1 MSFTSAIEQR
11 LEHIEQDISHGI
23 NPDRGQV
30 HLSAAD
36 VQWLILL
43 AKNVVRREPAI
54 TKKQA
59 KISRVIYF
67 LFLSALGVLSITGIV
82 WGIWTIVRLISS

>member
-11 LEHIEQDISHGI
+11 LEHIEQDVSHGI
-23 NPDRGQV
+23 NPEQGQV

-43 AKNVVRREPAI
+43 AKNAARREPLI

-59 KISRVIYF
+59 KISRAIYF
-67 LFLSALGVLSITGIV
+67 LFLSALGILSVTGIV
-82 WGIWTIVRLISS
+82 WGILTIIRLVGS